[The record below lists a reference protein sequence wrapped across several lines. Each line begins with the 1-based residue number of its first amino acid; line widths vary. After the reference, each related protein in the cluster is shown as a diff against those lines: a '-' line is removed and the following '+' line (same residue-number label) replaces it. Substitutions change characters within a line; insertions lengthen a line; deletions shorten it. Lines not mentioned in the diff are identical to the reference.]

1 MRQSIKSIQKKINT
15 IQKGGVDNLKAIKEG
30 LNNYNNY
37 NNDVELLAC
46 ERAKICVNCTHYKEE
61 PNNLLKV
68 TDDLFPELDEM
79 YCSDCG
85 CSLPY
90 KLRQSLIKCAKWI
103 K

>member
-1 MRQSIKSIQKKINT
+1 MRQNIKSITKKVST
-15 IQKGGVDNLKAIKEG
+15 ILNGGADNIKAIEQG
-30 LNNYNNY
+30 INNYNNY
-37 NNDVELLAC
+37 NNEVELLAC

-68 TDDLFPELDEM
+68 TDDLIPELDEM